1 MAGFKEELE
10 RLTERIAAER
20 QRIRSL
26 AQRPAPKLQRGEPG
40 NTQSIS
46 ATQRG
51 APAVMRNDAHERQ
64 WLKDWFRYR

>member
-26 AQRPAPKLQRGEPG
+26 ARRPAPKLRMGEPG
-40 NTQSIS
+40 NAQNIS

-51 APAVMRNDAHERQ
+51 APAVMRNDARERQ

>member
-26 AQRPAPKLQRGEPG
+26 AQRPAPKLQKGEPG
-40 NTQSIS
+40 NAPNIS

-51 APAVMRNDAHERQ
+51 APAVMRNDAPERQ
-64 WLKDWFRYR
+64 

>member
-26 AQRPAPKLQRGEPG
+26 AQRPAPKLQKGEPG
-40 NTQSIS
+40 NAQNIS
-46 ATQRG
+46 ATQRV
-51 APAVMRNDAHERQ
+51 P
-64 WLKDWFRYR
+64 LP

>member
-20 QRIRSL
+20 QRIRSQ
-26 AQRPAPKLQRGEPG
+26 AQKPALNLQRCEPG
-40 NTQSIS
+40 NAQNIS
-46 ATQRG
+46 AAQRR
-51 APAVMRNDAHERQ
+51 APAAMRNDPCERQ